1 MKTVIYSFI
10 IDESGSMSGQQKSVV
25 KSFNDQLRTIREQD
39 ISYKN
44 EIHTYVSLTTF
55 NSVIKNRTDIF
66 PIGMFEELTGKDYNP
81 SGATA
86 LLDAIG
92 STIARIEMNYNTKIN
107 SLEEVEIVVMILTDG
122 YENSSRKYSFK
133 DISGKIAELEE
144 KGKWRFIF
152 LGADIDAF
160 NVINDLNIKAVNS
173 IQFESEKL
181 DKAMEVVEKSI
192 KNHYI
197 NYSKNSQEKDFFGA
211 FRDEDA
217 CSDEIMKI

>member
-25 KSFNDQLRTIREQD
+25 KSFNEQLKTIREQD

-55 NSVIKNRTDIF
+55 NSVIKNRTEVF
-66 PIGMFEELTGKDYNP
+66 PIGMFEDLTSNEYNP
-81 SGATA
+81 SGTTA

-92 STIARIEMNYNTKIN
+92 STIARIEMNYNTKITSN
-107 SLEEVEIVVMILTDG
+107 EEVEIVMMILTDG

-152 LGADIDAF
+152 LGADIDTF

-173 IQFESEKL
+173 INFESEKL

-192 KNHYI
+192 KNHYF
-197 NYSKNSQEKDFFGA
+197 NYSNNLSKEDFFEES
-211 FRDEDA
+211 RKMHDEDRG
-217 CSDEIMKI
+217 ILNL

>member
-25 KSFNDQLRTIREQD
+25 KSFNEQLKTIREQD

-55 NSVIKNRTDIF
+55 NSVIKNRTEVF
-66 PIGMFEELTGKDYNP
+66 PIGMFEDLSGNDYNP
-81 SGATA
+81 SGTTA

-92 STIARIEMNYNTKIN
+92 STIARIEMNYNTKITSN
-107 SLEEVEIVVMILTDG
+107 EEVEIVMMILTDG

-152 LGADIDAF
+152 LGADIDTF

-173 IQFESEKL
+173 INFESEKL

-192 KNHYI
+192 KNHYF
-197 NYSKNSQEKDFFGA
+197 NYSNNLLKEDFFEES
-211 FRDEDA
+211 RKMHDEDRG
-217 CSDEIMKI
+217 ILNL

>member
-25 KSFNDQLRTIREQD
+25 KSFNEQLKTIREQD

-55 NSVIKNRTDIF
+55 NSVIKNRTEVF
-66 PIGMFEELTGKDYNP
+66 PIGMFEDLSGKDYNP
-81 SGATA
+81 SGTTA

-92 STIARIEMNYNTKIN
+92 STIARIEMNYNTKITSN
-107 SLEEVEIVVMILTDG
+107 EEVEIVMMILTDG

-144 KGKWRFIF
+144 KGRWRFIF
-152 LGADIDAF
+152 LGADIDTF

-173 IQFESEKL
+173 INFESEKL

-192 KNHYI
+192 KNHYF
-197 NYSKNSQEKDFFGA
+197 NYSNNLSKEDFFEES
-211 FRDEDA
+211 RKMHDEDRG
-217 CSDEIMKI
+217 ILNL

>member
-25 KSFNDQLRTIREQD
+25 KSFNEQLKTIREQD

-55 NSVIKNRTDIF
+55 NSVIKNRTEVF
-66 PIGMFEELTGKDYNP
+66 PIGMFEELTGNDYNP
-81 SGATA
+81 SGTTA

-92 STIARIEMNYNTKIN
+92 STIARIEMNYKTKIN
-107 SLEEVEIVVMILTDG
+107 SNEEVEIVMMILTDG

-152 LGADIDAF
+152 LGADIDTF

-173 IQFESEKL
+173 INFESEKL
-181 DKAMEVVEKSI
+181 DMAMEVVEKSI
-192 KNHYI
+192 KNHYF
-197 NYSKNSQEKDFFGA
+197 NYSNNLSKEDFFEES
-211 FRDEDA
+211 RKMHDEDRG
-217 CSDEIMKI
+217 ILNL

>member
-25 KSFNDQLRTIREQD
+25 KSFNEQLKTIREQD

-55 NSVIKNRTDIF
+55 NSVIKNRTEVF
-66 PIGMFEELTGKDYNP
+66 PIGMFEELTSNEYNP
-81 SGATA
+81 SGTTA

-92 STIARIEMNYNTKIN
+92 STIARIEMNYNTKITSN
-107 SLEEVEIVVMILTDG
+107 EEVEIVMMILTDG

-152 LGADIDAF
+152 LGADIDTF

-173 IQFESEKL
+173 INFESEKL

-192 KNHYI
+192 KNHYF
-197 NYSKNSQEKDFFGA
+197 NYSNNLSKEDFFEES
-211 FRDEDA
+211 RKMHDEDRG
-217 CSDEIMKI
+217 ILNL

>member
-25 KSFNDQLRTIREQD
+25 KSFNEQLKTIREQD

-55 NSVIKNRTDIF
+55 NSVIKNRTEVF
-66 PIGMFEELTGKDYNP
+66 PIGMFEELSGNDYNP
-81 SGATA
+81 SGTTA

-92 STIARIEMNYNTKIN
+92 STIARIEMNYNTKITSN
-107 SLEEVEIVVMILTDG
+107 EEVEIVMMILTDG

-152 LGADIDAF
+152 LGADIDTF

-173 IQFESEKL
+173 INFESEKL

-192 KNHYI
+192 KNHYF
-197 NYSKNSQEKDFFGA
+197 NYSNNLSKEDFFEES
-211 FRDEDA
+211 RKMHDEDRG
-217 CSDEIMKI
+217 ILNL

>member
-25 KSFNDQLRTIREQD
+25 KSFNEQLKTIREQD

-55 NSVIKNRTDIF
+55 NSVIKNRTEVF
-66 PIGMFEELTGKDYNP
+66 PIGMFEDLSGNDYNP
-81 SGATA
+81 SGTTA

-92 STIARIEMNYNTKIN
+92 STIARIEMNYNTKITSN
-107 SLEEVEIVVMILTDG
+107 EEVEIVMMILTDG

-133 DISGKIAELEE
+133 DISGKISELEE

-152 LGADIDAF
+152 LGADIDTF

-173 IQFESEKL
+173 INFESEKL

-192 KNHYI
+192 KNHYF
-197 NYSKNSQEKDFFGA
+197 NYSNNLSKEDFFEES
-211 FRDEDA
+211 RKMHDEDRG
-217 CSDEIMKI
+217 ILNL